1 MTVATRVYGNTKTAP
16 APLEPPSP
24 EENEQPVLTPSPR
37 IGAAATAAGLAPQKF
52 EMEPEPEPA
61 PEVDASL
68 ESAPGI
74 DGSLEPAPA
83 APEGDA
89 EEEEMAPEEIYAQ
102 LRALCASINSK
113 LGDTQAELH
122 EHKMVKTAL
131 EPLEDDRR
139 CFRLMGSVLVEKTKG
154 EVLPQILEQMSKVRP
169 RAVLASRDNAR
180 RSPLP
185 WPPAPASRAITAA
198 NASPRDCP
206 SRSWRSWPSRTALS
220 SRTPRRGSASTW
232 RRTRSA
238 TRRPRRPTR
247 LTRRSSGEAKA
258 VCWCESCCHGRSVT
272 NAFLVHHPP
281 VSNRPPAA
289 SCEPSS
295 LPRHHS
301 VVFCAVAEARPKP
314 PAPSPPVAVSQ
325 RSLSHD
331 RPISAPVPET
341 ISSSASI
348 SVPPASPRD
357 TEREGRNPHHTHRG
371 QHRIERLMPSVL
383 LLSFSPSLCCRAAV
397 QQAGRQ
403 AGRQAG
409 KRFECVVACVRTVV
423 AGRADWNTRLHDRT
437 RRVHH
442 CTRRRRSTRQDLLCL
457 VASSLPFAQKIRA
470 EQIGHSLE
478 RDKRRA
484 FGG

>member
-1 MTVATRVYGNTKTAP
+1 
-16 APLEPPSP
+16 
-24 EENEQPVLTPSPR
+24 
-37 IGAAATAAGLAPQKF
+37 
-52 EMEPEPEPA
+52 
-61 PEVDASL
+61 
-68 ESAPGI
+68 
-74 DGSLEPAPA
+74 
-83 APEGDA
+83 
-89 EEEEMAPEEIYAQ
+89 MAPDEIYAQ

-258 VCWCESCCHGRSVT
+258 VCWCESCSCHGRSVT

-289 SCEPSS
+289 SCEPSVENAIVLLS
-295 LPRHHS
+295 VYPSRSASVFALPNS
-301 VVFCAVAEARPKP
+301 VVRVLPTTVGA
-314 PAPSPPVAVSQ
+314 SSM
-325 RSLSHD
+325 
-331 RPISAPVPET
+331 
-341 ISSSASI
+341 ISSVYCTRTVLSFSEMLLPSAATTI
-348 SVPPASPRD
+348 APASP
-357 TEREGRNPHHTHRG
+357 GCSARNPKPILT
-371 QHRIERLMPSVL
+371 P
-383 LLSFSPSLCCRAAV
+383 
-397 QQAGRQ
+397 
-403 AGRQAG
+403 
-409 KRFECVVACVRTVV
+409 
-423 AGRADWNTRLHDRT
+423 
-437 RRVHH
+437 
-442 CTRRRRSTRQDLLCL
+442 
-457 VASSLPFAQKIRA
+457 
-470 EQIGHSLE
+470 
-478 RDKRRA
+478 
-484 FGG
+484 

>member
-1 MTVATRVYGNTKTAP
+1 
-16 APLEPPSP
+16 
-24 EENEQPVLTPSPR
+24 
-37 IGAAATAAGLAPQKF
+37 
-52 EMEPEPEPA
+52 
-61 PEVDASL
+61 
-68 ESAPGI
+68 
-74 DGSLEPAPA
+74 
-83 APEGDA
+83 
-89 EEEEMAPEEIYAQ
+89 
-102 LRALCASINSK
+102 
-113 LGDTQAELH
+113 
-122 EHKMVKTAL
+122 
-131 EPLEDDRR
+131 
-139 CFRLMGSVLVEKTKG
+139 
-154 EVLPQILEQMSKVRP
+154 
-169 RAVLASRDNAR
+169 
-180 RSPLP
+180 
-185 WPPAPASRAITAA
+185 
-198 NASPRDCP
+198 
-206 SRSWRSWPSRTALS
+206 
-220 SRTPRRGSASTW
+220 
-232 RRTRSA
+232 
-238 TRRPRRPTR
+238 

-371 QHRIERLMPSVL
+371 QHRTERLMPSVL

-403 AGRQAG
+403 AGRQAS
-409 KRFECVVACVRTVV
+409 ALS
-423 AGRADWNTRLHDRT
+423 AWWRAY
-437 RRVHH
+437 
-442 CTRRRRSTRQDLLCL
+442 
-457 VASSLPFAQKIRA
+457 APSSLGALTGIRDSM
-470 EQIGHSLE
+470 IGPVAFTTALAAAAA
-478 RDKRRA
+478 RA
-484 FGG
+484 RIYCV